1 MNLNPRR
8 PGMASQ
14 RQRLTD
20 PYYRFQT
27 PAEVQLAAELG
38 VRIDVNQASVDDWLR
53 LPGLSI
59 HQARSLVDLTQN
71 GLQFYALEDLAAALG
86 LSVQRLQPLAP
97 VLQFCYYGGS
107 LTLVNPN
114 TATVEHLLQIPGVD
128 AALAHGI
135 VRDRVTAGPYR
146 HLADL
151 QQRLALSAASVAKL
165 LHYLR
170 F

>member
-1 MNLNPRR
+1 MSLNQWRLT
-8 PGMASQ
+8 GQ

-20 PYYRFQT
+20 PYYRFQS
-27 PAEVQLAAELG
+27 PGEVSLAAELG
-38 VRIDVNQASVDDWLR
+38 VRIDVNKASVDDWLR

-59 HQARSLVDLTQN
+59 HQARSLVALTQN

-86 LSVQRLQPLAP
+86 VSVQRLQPLSP
-97 VLQFCYYGGS
+97 VLQFCYYGEAS
-107 LTLVNPN
+107 HTLLNPN

-128 AALAHGI
+128 AALAHAI

-151 QQRLALSAASVAKL
+151 QQRLALPAASVAQL